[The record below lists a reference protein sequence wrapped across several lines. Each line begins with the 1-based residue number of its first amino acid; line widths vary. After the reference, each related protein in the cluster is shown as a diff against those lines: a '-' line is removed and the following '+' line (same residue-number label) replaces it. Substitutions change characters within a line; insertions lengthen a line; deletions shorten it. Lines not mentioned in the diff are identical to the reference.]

1 MKKLRWLCLVAILIS
16 FSLNAQNKF
25 EFWPGTG
32 YDPAIPTYAKVFGHE
47 PGERILS
54 PADLLKYLDALAAA
68 SPRLRIV
75 RLWQELGGQAAGLRR
90 RGKRIKHQAPG

>member
-47 PGERILS
+47 PGS
-54 PADLLKYLDALAAA
+54 A
-68 SPRLRIV
+68 S
-75 RLWQELGGQAAGLRR
+75 
-90 RGKRIKHQAPG
+90 